1 MKSNHHRSIRAL
13 LFDLDDTLWPIA
25 PVISNAE
32 QVLFTWI
39 AAHAPKVAAS
49 YSIEMM
55 RHHRMQLIQARP
67 ELAIDL
73 IALRHQALHGAFLN
87 CGEDTALV
95 NNAMHVFNQA
105 RNQVQ
110 LFDDVRHCLPRIAML
125 VKLGSLTNGAA
136 DLEAIGLAHH
146 FEVSLSAHKIGK
158 AKPDPHVFLL
168 ACEALKL
175 QPEQV
180 AYIGDD
186 LRLDVEGAQKAGLT
200 GIWLNRQHQQAPSE
214 LGHIQPDA
222 TFTNLYDLV
231 GWLTTSTSIHDATGA
246 K

>member
-1 MKSNHHRSIRAL
+1 MKSNHQHSIRAL
-13 LFDLDDTLWPIA
+13 FFDLDDTLWPIT
-25 PVISNAE
+25 PVIVQAE
-32 QVLFTWI
+32 QVLFAWL
-39 AAHAPKVAAS
+39 AAHAPRVAAS
-49 YSIEMM
+49 YSIDMM
-55 RHHRMQLIQARP
+55 RQQRIQLMQARP

-73 IALRHQALHGAFLN
+73 QALRYQALLDTFLR
-87 CGEDTALV
+87 CDEDSALV
-95 NNAMHVFNQA
+95 TAAMQVFNQA

-110 LFDDVRHCLPRIAML
+110 LFDDVAHCLPHLAKL

-200 GIWLNRQHQQAPSE
+200 GIWLNRQNQQAPSE

-222 TFTNLYDLV
+222 TFTNLHDLV
-231 GWLTTSTSIHDATGA
+231 GWLTT
-246 K
+246 

>member
-1 MKSNHHRSIRAL
+1 MKSNHQHSIHAL
-13 LFDLDDTLWPIA
+13 FFDLDDTLWPIT
-25 PVISNAE
+25 PVIVQAE
-32 QVLFTWI
+32 QVLFAWL
-39 AAHAPKVAAS
+39 AAHAPRVAAS
-49 YSIEMM
+49 YSIDMM
-55 RHHRMQLIQARP
+55 RQQRIQLMQARP

-73 IALRHQALHGAFLN
+73 QALRYQALLDTFLR
-87 CGEDTALV
+87 CDEDSALV
-95 NNAMHVFNQA
+95 TAAMQVFNQA

-110 LFDDVRHCLPRIAML
+110 LFDDVAHCLPHLAKL

-200 GIWLNRQHQQAPSE
+200 GIWLNRQHQQAPTE
-214 LGHIQPDA
+214 LGHIQPDV
-222 TFTNLYDLV
+222 TFTNLHDLV
-231 GWLTTSTSIHDATGA
+231 GWLTT
-246 K
+246 

>member
-1 MKSNHHRSIRAL
+1 MKSNHQHSIRAL
-13 LFDLDDTLWPIA
+13 LFDLDDTLWPIT
-25 PVISNAE
+25 PVIVQAE

-39 AAHAPKVAAS
+39 AAHAPRVAAS
-49 YSIEMM
+49 YSIDMM
-55 RHHRMQLIQARP
+55 RQQRIQLMQARP

-73 IALRHQALHGAFLN
+73 QALRYQALLDTFLR
-87 CGEDTALV
+87 CDEDPALV
-95 NNAMHVFNQA
+95 TAAMQVFNQA

-110 LFDDVRHCLPRIAML
+110 LFDDVAHCLPHLAKF
-125 VKLGSLTNGAA
+125 VKVGSLTNGAA

-200 GIWLNRQHQQAPSE
+200 GIWLNRQNQQAPTE

-222 TFTNLYDLV
+222 TFTNLHDLV
-231 GWLTTSTSIHDATGA
+231 GWLTT
-246 K
+246 

>member
-1 MKSNHHRSIRAL
+1 MKSNHQHSIRAL
-13 LFDLDDTLWPIA
+13 FFDLDDTLWPIT
-25 PVISNAE
+25 PVIVQAE
-32 QVLFTWI
+32 QVLFAWL
-39 AAHAPKVAAS
+39 AAHAPHVAAS
-49 YSIEMM
+49 YSIDMM
-55 RHHRMQLIQARP
+55 RQQRIQLMQARP

-73 IALRHQALHGAFLN
+73 QALRYQALLDTFIR
-87 CGEDTALV
+87 CDEDPALV
-95 NNAMHVFNQA
+95 TAAMQVFNQA

-110 LFDDVRHCLPRIAML
+110 LFDDVAHCLPHLAKL

-175 QPEQV
+175 HPEQV

-200 GIWLNRQHQQAPSE
+200 GIWLNRQHQQAPTE

-222 TFTNLYDLV
+222 TFTNLHDLV
-231 GWLTTSTSIHDATGA
+231 GWLTT
-246 K
+246 

>member
-1 MKSNHHRSIRAL
+1 MKSNQHRSIRAV

-25 PVISNAE
+25 PVINNAE
-32 QVLFTWI
+32 QVLFTWL
-39 AAHAPKVAAS
+39 ATHAPKVAAS

-55 RHHRMQLIQARP
+55 WHHRMQLMQARP

-73 IALRHQALHGAFLN
+73 KALRHQALQDAFIN
-87 CGEDTALV
+87 CGEDPALV

-110 LFDDVRHCLPRIAML
+110 LFDDVTHCLPRLAKL

-136 DLEAIGLAHH
+136 DLEAIGLSHH
-146 FEVSLSAHKIGK
+146 FEISLAAHQLGK
-158 AKPDPHVFLL
+158 AKPDPYVFQL
-168 ACEALKL
+168 ACAALKL
-175 QPEQV
+175 EPEQV

-200 GIWLNRQHQQAPSE
+200 GIWLNRQNASHPTE
-214 LGHIQPDA
+214 LAHIKPDLQL
-222 TFTNLYDLV
+222 TNLHDLV
-231 GWLTTSTSIHDATGA
+231 GWLTT
-246 K
+246 

>member
-1 MKSNHHRSIRAL
+1 MKSNHQHSIRAL
-13 LFDLDDTLWPIA
+13 FFDLDDTLWPIT
-25 PVISNAE
+25 PVIVQAE
-32 QVLFTWI
+32 QVLFAWL
-39 AAHAPKVAAS
+39 AAHAPRVAAS
-49 YSIEMM
+49 YSIDMM
-55 RHHRMQLIQARP
+55 RQQRIQLMQARP

-73 IALRHQALHGAFLN
+73 QALRYQALLDTFLR
-87 CGEDTALV
+87 CDEDPALV
-95 NNAMHVFNQA
+95 TAAMQVFNQA

-110 LFDDVRHCLPRIAML
+110 LFDDVAHCLPHLAKL

-200 GIWLNRQHQQAPSE
+200 GIWLNRQNQQASAE
-214 LGHIQPDA
+214 LGHIQPDV
-222 TFTNLYDLV
+222 TFTNLHDLV
-231 GWLTTSTSIHDATGA
+231 GWLTT
-246 K
+246 

>member
-1 MKSNHHRSIRAL
+1 MKSNHQHSIRAL
-13 LFDLDDTLWPIA
+13 FFDLDDTLWPIT
-25 PVISNAE
+25 PVIVQAE

-39 AAHAPKVAAS
+39 AAHAPRVAAS
-49 YSIEMM
+49 YSIDMM
-55 RHHRMQLIQARP
+55 RQQRTQLMQARP

-73 IALRHQALHGAFLN
+73 QALRYQALLDTFLR
-87 CGEDTALV
+87 CGEDPALV
-95 NNAMHVFNQA
+95 TMAMQVFNQA

-110 LFDDVRHCLPRIAML
+110 LFDDVAHCLPHLAKL

-200 GIWLNRQHQQAPSE
+200 GIWLNRQHQQAPAE

-222 TFTNLYDLV
+222 TFTNLHDLV
-231 GWLTTSTSIHDATGA
+231 GWLTT
-246 K
+246 

>member
-1 MKSNHHRSIRAL
+1 MKSNHQHSIRAL
-13 LFDLDDTLWPIA
+13 LFDLDDTLWPIT
-25 PVISNAE
+25 PVIVQAE

-39 AAHAPKVAAS
+39 AAHAPRVAAS
-49 YSIEMM
+49 YSIDMM
-55 RHHRMQLIQARP
+55 RQQRIQLMQARP

-73 IALRHQALHGAFLN
+73 QALRYQALLDTFLR
-87 CGEDTALV
+87 CDEDPALV
-95 NNAMHVFNQA
+95 TAAMQVFNQA

-110 LFDDVRHCLPRIAML
+110 LFDDVAHCLPHLAKL

-146 FEVSLSAHKIGK
+146 FEISLSAHKIGK

-200 GIWLNRQHQQAPSE
+200 GLWLNRQNQQAPAE

-222 TFTNLYDLV
+222 TFTNLHDLV
-231 GWLTTSTSIHDATGA
+231 GWLTT
-246 K
+246 

>member
-1 MKSNHHRSIRAL
+1 MKSNHQHSIRAL
-13 LFDLDDTLWPIA
+13 FFDLDDTLWPIT
-25 PVISNAE
+25 PVIVQAE
-32 QVLFTWI
+32 QVLFAWL
-39 AAHAPKVAAS
+39 AAHAPRVAAS
-49 YSIEMM
+49 YSIDMM
-55 RHHRMQLIQARP
+55 RQQRIQLMQARP

-73 IALRHQALHGAFLN
+73 QALRYQALLDTFLR
-87 CGEDTALV
+87 CDEDPALV
-95 NNAMHVFNQA
+95 TAAMQVFNQA

-110 LFDDVRHCLPRIAML
+110 LFDDVAHCLPHLAKL

-146 FEVSLSAHKIGK
+146 FEISLSAHKIGK

-200 GIWLNRQHQQAPSE
+200 GIWLNRQNQQAPAE

-222 TFTNLYDLV
+222 TFTNLHDLV
-231 GWLTTSTSIHDATGA
+231 GWLTT
-246 K
+246 

>member
-1 MKSNHHRSIRAL
+1 MKSNHQHSIRAL
-13 LFDLDDTLWPIA
+13 FFDLDDTLWPIT
-25 PVISNAE
+25 PVIVQAE
-32 QVLFTWI
+32 QVLFAWL
-39 AAHAPKVAAS
+39 AAHAPRVAAS
-49 YSIEMM
+49 YSIDMM
-55 RHHRMQLIQARP
+55 RQQRIQLMQARP

-73 IALRHQALHGAFLN
+73 QALRYQALLDTFLR
-87 CGEDTALV
+87 CDEDSALV
-95 NNAMHVFNQA
+95 TAAMQVFNQA

-110 LFDDVRHCLPRIAML
+110 LFDDVAHCLPHLAKL

-200 GIWLNRQHQQAPSE
+200 GIWLNRQNQQASAE

-222 TFTNLYDLV
+222 TFTNLHDLV
-231 GWLTTSTSIHDATGA
+231 GWLTT
-246 K
+246 

>member
-1 MKSNHHRSIRAL
+1 MKSNHQHSIRAL
-13 LFDLDDTLWPIA
+13 FFDLDDTLWPIQ
-25 PVISNAE
+25 PVIVQAE
-32 QVLFTWI
+32 QVLFAWL
-39 AAHAPKVAAS
+39 AAHAPRVAAS
-49 YSIEMM
+49 YSIDMM
-55 RHHRMQLIQARP
+55 RQQRIQLMQARP

-73 IALRHQALHGAFLN
+73 QALRYQALLDTFIR
-87 CGEDTALV
+87 CDEDPALV
-95 NNAMHVFNQA
+95 TAAMQVFNQA

-110 LFDDVRHCLPRIAML
+110 LFDDVAHCLPHLAKL

-200 GIWLNRQHQQAPSE
+200 GIWLNRQNQQAPAE

-222 TFTNLYDLV
+222 TFTNLHDLV
-231 GWLTTSTSIHDATGA
+231 GWLTT
-246 K
+246 

>member
-1 MKSNHHRSIRAL
+1 MKSNHQHSIRAL
-13 LFDLDDTLWPIA
+13 FFDLDDTLWPIQ
-25 PVISNAE
+25 PVIVQAE
-32 QVLFTWI
+32 QVLFAWL
-39 AAHAPKVAAS
+39 AAHAPRVAAS
-49 YSIEMM
+49 YSIDMM
-55 RHHRMQLIQARP
+55 RQQRIQLMQARP

-73 IALRHQALHGAFLN
+73 QALRYQALLDTFLR
-87 CGEDTALV
+87 CDEDPALV
-95 NNAMHVFNQA
+95 TAAMQVFNQA

-110 LFDDVRHCLPRIAML
+110 LFDDVAHCLPHLAKL

-200 GIWLNRQHQQAPSE
+200 GIWLNRQHQQAPAE

-222 TFTNLYDLV
+222 TFTNLHELV
-231 GWLTTSTSIHDATGA
+231 GWLTT
-246 K
+246 